1 MVATGGIGQAY
12 AVTTNPTPATG
23 DGIAL
28 ALRAGAVV
36 ADVEFV
42 QFHPT
47 AFWQPGDSPGQRL
60 LVSEAV
66 RGEGAVLVDATG
78 AAVMAGVHPMGY
90 LAPRDVVATAIA
102 LRLRPLPSAPSAPA
116 PNIRAKAEP

>member
-1 MVATGGIGQAY
+1 M
-12 AVTTNPTPATG
+12 
-23 DGIAL
+23 
-28 ALRAGAVV
+28 V

-47 AFWQPGDSPGQRL
+47 AFWQPGDIPGQRL

-78 AAVMAGVHPMGY
+78 ARVMAGRASRWPT
-90 LAPRDVVATAIA
+90 LPREMSSP
-102 LRLRPLPSAPSAPA
+102 RPSP
-116 PNIRAKAEP
+116 